1 MWYSSWG
8 RDFQQTIFPNLFLKT
23 PTIKGWL
30 DGRSCSCMLYNE
42 NHFKLAHDWV
52 VVDMRYTLDL
62 IVVSIGIIEFFQLVS
77 ILTSFCILIYVLFY
91 ICMLTLHIV
100 SISIGIYFL
109 HTYID
114 DLFVLIIS
122 LYLEAQILVMLSLS
136 FSIGIHIQALS

>member
-1 MWYSSWG
+1 MGGWMG
-8 RDFQQTIFPNLFLKT
+8 DHAHVCFIMKIILNLIMK
-23 PTIKGWL
+23 
-30 DGRSCSCMLYNE
+30 
-42 NHFKLAHDWV
+42 WV
-52 VVDMRYTLDL
+52 VVDMSHTLDL
-62 IVVSIGIIEFFQLVS
+62 ILVSIGIIEFFQLVS

-91 ICMLTLHIV
+91 ICMLTIHIV

-136 FSIGIHIQALS
+136 FSIGILIQALSFLRLLNF

>member
-1 MWYSSWG
+1 
-8 RDFQQTIFPNLFLKT
+8 
-23 PTIKGWL
+23 
-30 DGRSCSCMLYNE
+30 
-42 NHFKLAHDWV
+42 
-52 VVDMRYTLDL
+52 
-62 IVVSIGIIEFFQLVS
+62 
-77 ILTSFCILIYVLFY
+77 
-91 ICMLTLHIV
+91 MLTLHIV

>member
-1 MWYSSWG
+1 MG
-8 RDFQQTIFPNLFLKT
+8 DHVHVCFIMK
-23 PTIKGWL
+23 II
-30 DGRSCSCMLYNE
+30 
-42 NHFKLAHDWV
+42 FKLAHDWV